1 MNPTMLQ
8 TLVKKKNTKRQPD
21 QVINWSQPLPPKTGL
36 IRPEKKERR
45 QKASDKPHNLAR
57 EKKETLSAEEKG
69 KENSSPLH
77 LKTTIPQ
84 LDYEEKGKNQASQKQ
99 FYPFQKNCGQF

>member
-1 MNPTMLQ
+1 MNEISSWLTSRNESYYA
-8 TLVKKKNTKRQPD
+8 TNTCKKKNTKWQPD

-77 LKTTIPQ
+77 LKTTKPQ
-84 LDYEEKGKNQASQKQ
+84 LDYEEKGK
-99 FYPFQKNCGQF
+99 PG